1 MSFTTQKKNNQTKN
15 PMTKKNGSDFLHVDF
30 IQTPLVGQIGL
41 THCPGRSSLDAAG
54 KQWNRDLA
62 QDVAAIKHHNIAV
75 VISLLS
81 QEELRHH
88 GAGDIEELLSKAQIE
103 WCQFPITDF
112 GTPSAEVAEH
122 WAQTMP
128 SLLTHLQKGQ
138 KILIHCAAGYGR
150 TGMMTATLLVAMG
163 IDAEK
168 AVENVR
174 LVRPGTIETP
184 EQEAFIRSLQTL

>member
-1 MSFTTQKKNNQTKN
+1 
-15 PMTKKNGSDFLHVDF
+15 MTKKNGSDFLHVDF
-30 IQTPLVGQIGL
+30 IQTPLGGQIGL
-41 THCPGRSSLDAAG
+41 THCPGRSSLDGSG
-54 KQWNRDLA
+54 KKWSRDLA
-62 QDVAAIKHHNIAV
+62 QDVAAIKDHNIAV

-81 QEELRHH
+81 QEELKHH
-88 GAGDIEELLSKAQIE
+88 GAGDIGELLNQAQIE
-103 WCQFPITDF
+103 WRQFPIADF
-112 GTPSAEVAEH
+112 GTPSAEVAER

-168 AVENVR
+168 AIKNVR